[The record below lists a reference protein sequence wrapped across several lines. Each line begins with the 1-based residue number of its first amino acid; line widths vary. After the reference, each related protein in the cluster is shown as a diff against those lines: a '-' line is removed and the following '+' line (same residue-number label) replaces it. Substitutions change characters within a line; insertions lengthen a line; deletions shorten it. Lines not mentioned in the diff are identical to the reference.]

1 MRILG
6 IELKGNDTNLCIMEY
21 KDDLFTLPD
30 CRARKFSLRK
40 NPSTDEIRKFHTDF
54 IKLAEDYKVTH
65 VMIKERPVSGK
76 FSGGP
81 VGFKMETAIQLATDL
96 NVELISPAHMKLI
109 IGRNPLFVSFR
120 ETGLKAFQQAA
131 FEIAF
136 AGLMKHEYGIPEPE
150 QPKE

>member
-30 CRARKFSLRK
+30 CRVRKFSLRK
-40 NPSTDEIRKFHTDF
+40 HPTTDEIRKFHTDF

-65 VMIKERPVSGK
+65 VMIKERPISGK

-81 VGFKMETAIQLATDL
+81 VGFKMETAIQLATNLD
-96 NVELISPAHMKLI
+96 VELISPANMKLI
-109 IGRNPLFVSFR
+109 IGRNPLFVSFK
-120 ETGLKAFQQAA
+120 ETGLKVFQQAA

-136 AGLMKHEYGIPEPE
+136 AGLMKHEYGIPEAEKPGE
-150 QPKE
+150 